1 LSERCRQERPR
12 SLKGYRLNKISLA
25 LVVHSH
31 QPVGNFD
38 HVFEEA
44 YQKAYSPFVQ
54 TLVRHPRIRMGLHF
68 SGCLLE
74 WIEKYHSEFFAE
86 LRELTTHGQVE
97 LMGGGFYEPVLAAIP
112 DPDKAAQISR
122 LSDYV
127 ENHFGTRPRGAWLT
141 ERVWRPDLVR
151 PLAEAGVG
159 YVILDDTHFIAAG
172 VEPTRLRG
180 TYLTEDLGAQLQL
193 VPSLK
198 RLRYTIPFRDVG
210 ETFEFLREGAGR
222 PNVLFAAGDDAEKFG
237 IWPGTYDLCYTRG
250 WLERFF
256 QAIEDSGEW
265 LETTTLSSF
274 MASHKPLGR
283 VYLPT
288 ASYPEMM
295 EWALPAHACEEFTQC
310 LEETERMQTG
320 ERFRKFLLGGTW
332 QGFLGKYSESNQIHK
347 LMLEISRRFHKAE
360 TDVPPGGERRGR
372 LDETETHLL
381 AAQCNDAYWHGLFG
395 GLYSPH
401 LRSAVLQNL
410 IQAETLLDQ
419 LDGEGATNGVR
430 VTEKD
435 FDVDGE
441 QEILLSHP
449 RAGMI
454 LKPSDGA
461 TISSLRFKPAAAEL
475 INSLMRRP
483 EVYHNK
489 VRSQVEGEQEGS
501 SEKRAELTEH
511 LRYDRYARH
520 CFRTYLFAPWKQM
533 KDFERLDLQEE
544 NGLAAG
550 AWQTTTG
557 PHANPVELSR
567 EWRYDH
573 GGANLE
579 IEARKVLFAR
589 GTEAGFHVECRSLI
603 SSNQPHIVP
612 LSLGV
617 EMVFNLL
624 APNAPDRYFVAAGDR
639 HPLEFSGEIQ
649 SPMLELVDEWQGVRL
664 ALEAKPECRWWIVP
678 IRTVSQSEAGFEAVY
693 QGSAILAVWEINAS
707 QSPESRWLGVEISRT

>member
-1 LSERCRQERPR
+1 M
-12 SLKGYRLNKISLA
+12 KGFRLNKISLA

-54 TLVRHPRIRMGLHF
+54 TLLRHPRIRMGLHF

-74 WIEKYHSEFFAE
+74 WIEKHHPEFFEQLKE
-86 LRELTTHGQVE
+86 LATRGQVE

-112 DPDKAAQISR
+112 DADKATQITR
-122 LSDYV
+122 LSGYL
-127 ENHFGTRPRGAWLT
+127 EKHFGARPQGAWLT

-159 YVILDDTHFIAAG
+159 YVILDDTHFVAAG
-172 VEPTRLRG
+172 VGPDRLHG
-180 TYLTEDLGAQLQL
+180 TYLTEDLGVQLQL

-210 ETFEFLREGAGR
+210 ETFEFLRQGVGR
-222 PNVLFAAGDDAEKFG
+222 EDVLFAAGDDAEKFG

-250 WLERFF
+250 WLEQFF
-256 QAIEDSGEW
+256 QAIESSADW
-265 LETTTLSSF
+265 LETTTLSGF
-274 MASHKPLGR
+274 MAAHQPLGR

-295 EWALPAHACEEFTQC
+295 QWALPARASEEFMQC
-310 LEETERMQTG
+310 LEETERMPSG
-320 ERFRKFLLGGTW
+320 DRFRKFLLGGTW

-347 LMLEISRRFHKAE
+347 LMLEVSRRLHEAE
-360 TDVPPGGERRGR
+360 ADVAPGSERRG
-372 LDETETHLL
+372 LFDKAETHLL

-419 LDGEGATNGVR
+419 LNGDAATNSVR
-430 VTEKD
+430 VTQAD

-441 QEILLSHP
+441 LEILFSHA
-449 RAGMI
+449 RAGLV
-454 LKPSDGA
+454 LKPSDGG
-461 TISSLRFKPAAAEL
+461 TVSSLRFKPAAAEL

-489 VRSQVEGEQEGS
+489 IQSTIENLPAGAPG
-501 SEKRAELTEH
+501 KKLDLTE
-511 LRYDRYARH
+511 LYRYDRYARH
-520 CFRTYLFAPWKQM
+520 CFRTYLFSPWKQWQN
-533 KDFERLDLQEE
+533 FERLDLQEE
-544 NGLAAG
+544 SGLAAG
-550 AWQTTTG
+550 PWQVATG
-557 PHANPVELSR
+557 ASANPVELSR
-567 EWRYDH
+567 QSRYESD
-573 GGANLE
+573 GSKLD
-579 IEARKVLFAR
+579 IEARKILFAR
-589 GTEAGFHVECRSLI
+589 STESGFQVECRSLI
-603 SSNQPHIVP
+603 SSLQPHVVP
-612 LSLGV
+612 LSLGL
-617 EMVFNLL
+617 EMVFNFL
-624 APNAPDRYFVAAGDR
+624 APNAPDRYFAVAGNR
-639 HPLEFSGEIQ
+639 HPLEFAGEIQ
-649 SPMLELVDEWQGVRL
+649 SPRLELVDEWQGVRV
-664 ALEAKPECRWWIVP
+664 ALEARPECRWWIVP
-678 IRTVSQSEAGFEAVY
+678 VRTVSQSESGFETVY

-707 QSPESRWLGVEISRT
+707 TSPESRWLGVEISRT

>member
-1 LSERCRQERPR
+1 
-12 SLKGYRLNKISLA
+12 LKGCLLNKISLA

-44 YQKAYSPFVQ
+44 YRKAYNPFAQ
-54 TLVRHPRIRMGLHF
+54 TLLRHPRIRMGLHF

-74 WIEKYHSEFFAE
+74 WIEERHPEFLEVLKE
-86 LRELTTHGQVE
+86 LATRGQAE
-97 LMGGGFYEPVLAAIP
+97 LMGGGFYEPVLSAIP
-112 DPDKAAQISR
+112 DADKATQIAR
-122 LSDYV
+122 LSGYL
-127 ENHFGTRPRGAWLT
+127 EKHFGTRPQGAWLT

-151 PLAEAGVG
+151 PLAEAGIR

-172 VEPTRLRG
+172 VEPADLHG
-180 TYLTEDLGAQLQL
+180 TYLTEDLGVQLHL

-198 RLRYTIPFRDVG
+198 RLRYTIPFRDMK
-210 ETFEFLREGAGR
+210 ETFDLLRQGIER

-250 WLERFF
+250 WLEEFF
-256 QAIEDSGEW
+256 QAIENANEW

-274 MASHKPLGR
+274 MAAHKSLGR

-295 EWALPAHACEEFTQC
+295 EWALPSHACEELMQC
-310 LEETERMQTG
+310 LAETENMHSG

-332 QGFLGKYSESNQIHK
+332 QGFLSKYTESNLIHK

-360 TDVPPGGERRGR
+360 VDVLVDSERRG
-372 LDETETHLL
+372 LLNEAQTHLL

-410 IQAETLLDQ
+410 IRSETLLDQ
-419 LDGEGATNGVR
+419 LNGEAATNGVR
-430 VTEKD
+430 VTQAD

-441 QEILLSHP
+441 PEILLSHP

-454 LKPSDGA
+454 LKPSDGG
-461 TISSLRFKPAAAEL
+461 TVSSLRFKPTATEL

-483 EVYHNK
+483 EVYHSK
-489 VRSQVEGEQEGS
+489 IRSTAVDQQGNPVD
-501 SEKRAELTEH
+501 KKTDLTEL
-511 LRYDRYARH
+511 LRYDLYARH
-520 CFRTYLFAPWKQM
+520 CFRTYLFSPLKQW

-544 NGLAAG
+544 SGLAAG
-550 AWQTTTG
+550 AWQVATG
-557 PHANPVELSR
+557 PSANPVELSR
-567 EWRYDH
+567 QSRYERD
-573 GGANLE
+573 GVSLE
-579 IEARKVLFAR
+579 IEARKVLSAR
-589 GTEAGFHVECRSLI
+589 STEDGFHVECSSLI
-603 SSNQPHIVP
+603 SSDQAKPVH
-612 LSLGV
+612 LRLGI
-617 EMVFNLL
+617 ELVFNLL
-624 APNAPDRYFVAAGDR
+624 APNAPDRYFTAAGDR

-649 SPMLELVDEWQGVRL
+649 APKLEIVDEWQQVRL
-664 ALEAKPECRWWIVP
+664 VLESQPECRWWIVP
-678 IRTVSQSEAGFEAVY
+678 IRTVSQSEAGFETVY
-693 QGSAILAVWEINAS
+693 QGSAILAVWEINVS
-707 QSPESRWLGVEISRT
+707 SSPESRRLGIEISRT

>member
-1 LSERCRQERPR
+1 M
-12 SLKGYRLNKISLA
+12 NKISLA

-44 YQKAYSPFVQ
+44 YQKAYSPFLQ
-54 TLVRHPRIRMGLHF
+54 TLLRHPRVRMGLHF

-74 WIEKYHSEFFAE
+74 WVEKHHPEFFEE
-86 LRELTTHGQVE
+86 LRELVNRDQVE

-112 DPDKAAQISR
+112 DADKAAQISR
-122 LSDYV
+122 LSDYL
-127 ENHFGTRPRGAWLT
+127 EKHFGTRPQGAWLT

-151 PLAEAGVG
+151 PLAEAGIG

-172 VEPTRLRG
+172 VEPTRLHG
-180 TYLTEDLGAQLQL
+180 TYLTEDLGEQLQL

-198 RLRYTIPFRDVG
+198 SLRYTIPFRDMG
-210 ETFEFLREGAGR
+210 ETFDLLRQGIER
-222 PNVLFAAGDDAEKFG
+222 DDVLFAAGDDAEKFG
-237 IWPGTYDLCYTRG
+237 IWPGTYDLCYKRG
-250 WLERFF
+250 WLEQFF
-256 QAIEDSGEW
+256 QAVESAGDW
-265 LETTTLSSF
+265 LETTTLSGF
-274 MASHKPLGR
+274 MAAHKPLGR

-295 EWALPAHACEEFTQC
+295 EWALPTTACEEFMQC
-310 LEETERMQTG
+310 LEETERMPSG

-347 LMLEISRRFHKAE
+347 LMLEISRRCHKVEA
-360 TDVPPGGERRGR
+360 DVAPGSERRNM
-372 LDETETHLL
+372 LDEAMTHLL

-419 LDGEGATNGVR
+419 LDGEASTNGVR
-430 VTEKD
+430 VTQTD

-441 QEILLSHP
+441 QEILLSHA

-454 LKPSDGA
+454 LKPSDGG
-461 TISSLRFKPAAAEL
+461 TVSSLRFKPAAAEL

-483 EVYHNK
+483 EVYHK
-489 VRSQVEGEQEGS
+489 KIQSTIESQPEDVPG
-501 SEKRAELTEH
+501 KKLDLTE
-511 LRYDRYARH
+511 LFRYDLYARH
-520 CFRTYLFAPWKQM
+520 CFRTYLFPPWKQRQ
-533 KDFERLDLQEE
+533 DFERLDLQEDR
-544 NGLAAG
+544 GMAAG
-550 AWQTTTG
+550 PWQVATAAS
-557 PHANPVELSR
+557 ANPVELLRQSNYER
-567 EWRYDH
+567 D
-573 GGANLE
+573 GASLE
-579 IEARKVLFAR
+579 IESRKVLFAR

-603 SSNQPHIVP
+603 SGNQPHVMP
-612 LSLGV
+612 LSLGI
-617 EMVFNLL
+617 EMVFNFL
-624 APNAPDRYFVAAGDR
+624 APNAPDRYFMSAGER

-649 SPMLELVDEWQGVRL
+649 ASKLELVDEWQGVRV
-664 ALEAKPECRWWIVP
+664 ALEARPECRWWIVP
-678 IRTVSQSEAGFEAVY
+678 IRSNSQSESGFETVY

-707 QSPESRWLGVEISRT
+707 SNPESRWLGVEISRT

>member
-1 LSERCRQERPR
+1 M
-12 SLKGYRLNKISLA
+12 KGDCLNKISLA

-44 YQKAYSPFVQ
+44 YQKAYSPFLQ
-54 TLVRHPRIRMGLHF
+54 TLVRHPSIRMGLHF

-74 WIEKYHSEFFAE
+74 WIEKHHLEFFE
-86 LRELTTHGQVE
+86 QLRELASRGQVE

-112 DPDKAAQISR
+112 DASKTAQVLR
-122 LSDYV
+122 LGEYL
-127 ENHFGTRPRGAWLT
+127 EKHFGTRPRGAWLA

-159 YVILDDTHFIAAG
+159 YVILDDTHFTAAG
-172 VEPTRLRG
+172 VEPDRLQG
-180 TYLTEDLGAQLQL
+180 TYLTEDLGVQLQL

-198 RLRYTIPFRDVG
+198 SLRYMIPFRGVS
-210 ETFEFLREGAGR
+210 ETIDLLRQGIGQ
-222 PNVLFAAGDDAEKFG
+222 PDSLFAAGDDAEKFG

-250 WLERFF
+250 WLEQFF
-256 QAIEDSGEW
+256 AAIESSGDW
-265 LETTTLSSF
+265 LETTTLSAF
-274 MASHKPLGR
+274 MAAHKPLGR

-295 EWALPAHACEEFTQC
+295 EWALPTGACEEFMQC
-310 LEETERMQTG
+310 LEQTEHMPTG

-347 LMLEISRRFHKAE
+347 LMLQISRRLQEAGA
-360 TDVPPGGERRGR
+360 DVPSESGNRNP
-372 LDETETHLL
+372 LAQTETHLL

-401 LRSAVLQNL
+401 LRSAVLRNL

-419 LDGEGATNGVR
+419 MDGGAAAHGVR
-430 VTEKD
+430 VTQTD

-454 LKPSDGA
+454 LKPSDGG
-461 TISSLRFKPAAAEL
+461 TVSSLRFKPAAAEL

-483 EVYHNK
+483 EVYHSK
-489 VRSQVEGEQEGS
+489 IRSAVESQPEDLP
-501 SEKRAELTEH
+501 EKMRDLTEF
-511 LRYDRYARH
+511 LRYDKYSRH
-520 CFRTYLFAPWKQM
+520 CFRTYLFPPWKQWH
-533 KDFERLDLQEE
+533 DFEQLNLQED
-544 NGLAAG
+544 NALAG
-550 AWQTTTG
+550 GPWQVATG
-557 PHANPVELSR
+557 PHANPIELSR
-567 EWRYDH
+567 QSHYERD
-573 GGANLE
+573 GAKLE

-589 GTEAGFHVECRSLI
+589 ATEAGFQVECRSLI
-603 SSNQPHIVP
+603 SSNQSHSVP

-617 EMVFNLL
+617 EMVYNFL
-624 APNAPDRYFVAAGDR
+624 APNAPDRYFEAAGER
-639 HPLEFSGEIQ
+639 HPLEFSGEIE
-649 SPMLELVDEWQGVRL
+649 SPKLELVDEWQGIRL
-664 ALEAKPECRWWIVP
+664 TLEGCPECRWWVVP
-678 IRTVSQSEAGFEAVY
+678 IRTVSQFEAGFETVY

-707 QSPESRWLGVEISRT
+707 QSPESRWLGMEISRA

>member
-1 LSERCRQERPR
+1 
-12 SLKGYRLNKISLA
+12 LKGNRLNKISLA

-44 YQKAYSPFVQ
+44 YQKAYNPFVQ

-74 WIEKYHSEFFAE
+74 WIEKQHPEFFE
-86 LRELTTHGQVE
+86 QLRDLASRGQVE

-112 DPDKAAQISR
+112 DADKAAQISR
-122 LSDYV
+122 LSDYI
-127 ENHFGTRPRGAWLT
+127 EKHFGTRPRGAWLT

-172 VEPTRLRG
+172 VEPAGLNG
-180 TYLTEDLGAQLQL
+180 TYLTEDLGAQLHL

-198 RLRYTIPFRDVG
+198 RLRYTIPFRAME
-210 ETFEFLREGAGR
+210 ETFEFLRQGLGR
-222 PNVLFAAGDDAEKFG
+222 PDALFAAGDDAEKFG
-237 IWPGTYDLCYTRG
+237 IWPGTYDLCYERG
-250 WLERFF
+250 WLEKFF
-256 QAIEDSGEW
+256 QAIENSDDW
-265 LETTTLSSF
+265 LETTTLSDF
-274 MASHKPLGR
+274 MAVHKPVGR

-295 EWALPAHACEEFTQC
+295 EWALPTRACEEFMQC
-310 LEETERMQTG
+310 LEETERMPTG

-347 LMLEISRRFHKAE
+347 LMLQVSHRFHEAK
-360 TDVPPGGERRGR
+360 TDTAPAGEQHSL
-372 LDETETHLL
+372 LDEIETHLL

-401 LRSAVLQNL
+401 LRSAVLKNL

-419 LDGEGATNGVR
+419 LNGETSMKGVR
-430 VTEKD
+430 VKQAD

-449 RAGMI
+449 KAGI
-454 LKPSDGA
+454 VLKPSDGG
-461 TISSLRFKPAAAEL
+461 TVSSVRFKPAAAEL

-489 VRSQVEGEQEGS
+489 IRKNVEGRSENS
-501 SEKRAELTEH
+501 SEKETDLTEL

-520 CFRTYLFAPWKQM
+520 CFRTYLFPPWKQWQ
-533 KDFERLDLQEE
+533 DFERLELQEE
-544 NGLAAG
+544 SGLAAG
-550 AWQTTTG
+550 AWQVATG
-557 PHANPVELSR
+557 THSNPVELFQQSHYER
-567 EWRYDH
+567 E
-573 GGANLE
+573 GANLE
-579 IEARKVLFAR
+579 IEARKIMFAR
-589 GTEAGFHVECRSLI
+589 STEAVFHMECRSLI
-603 SSNQPHIVP
+603 SSNQPRVAP

-617 EMVFNLL
+617 EMVFNFL
-624 APNAPDRYFVAAGDR
+624 APNAPDRYFAAAGDR
-639 HPLEFSGEIQ
+639 YPLEFSGEIQ
-649 SPMLELVDEWQGVRL
+649 APTLELTDEWQGVRL
-664 ALEAKPECRWWIVP
+664 VLEARPECRWWIVP
-678 IRTVSQSEAGFEAVY
+678 IRTVSQSEAGFETVY